1 MEVIFERDNQRVKK
15 PMHLQKNIFII
26 YSPRSVTVETA
37 SSTKIDTNIILK
49 LPKKAKAF
57 LATKFRGHEICEI
70 NNRKQRL
77 WIELLNTSYTEDL
90 KIEKISILGYLVV
103 EPEYLKFKYDTKKK
117 TKKQEG
123 LPKKL
128 GTNVEGVLGEK
139 EVKGEDFFPTDMI

>member
-15 PMHLQKNIFII
+15 PMHLQKNIFIT

-57 LATKFRGHEICEI
+57 LATKFRGHDICEI
-70 NNRKQRL
+70 NNRKRL

-90 KIEKISILGYLVV
+90 KIEKNSILGYLVI
-103 EPEYLKFKYDTKKK
+103 EPENLKFKYYTKKK
-117 TKKQEG
+117 TKKQKG
-123 LPKKL
+123 LPK
-128 GTNVEGVLGEK
+128 N
-139 EVKGEDFFPTDMI
+139 